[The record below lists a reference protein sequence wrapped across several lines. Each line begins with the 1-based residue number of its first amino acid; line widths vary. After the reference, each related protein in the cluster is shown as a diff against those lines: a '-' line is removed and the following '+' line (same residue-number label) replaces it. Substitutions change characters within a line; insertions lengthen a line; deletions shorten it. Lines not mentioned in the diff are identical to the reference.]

1 MGAKIKKGDLVQVI
15 TGRTSD
21 QKKIDARNKVREEK
35 GKAPLLPGDKGKQ
48 GVVIEVLRDVNRV
61 IVEGVNVRTHHVRQG
76 QSAQGQ
82 VTGGIEHREAP
93 IDISNVALVDPDTK
107 KPVRVGF
114 KEVEVE
120 RDGRVR
126 TKRVRVIRTG
136 ENAGKEI

>member
-1 MGAKIKKGDLVQVI
+1 MGAKIKKGDLVEVI
-15 TGRTSD
+15 TGRTAD
-21 QKKIDARNKVREEK
+21 QKKIDARNKTRAEK
-35 GKAPLLPGDKGKQ
+35 GKAPLAPGDKGKQ
-48 GVVIEVLRDVNRV
+48 GVVIEVLRDSDRV
-61 IVEGVNVRTHHVRQG
+61 IVEGVNVRTYHVRQG

-93 IDISNVALVDPDTK
+93 IHVSNVALVDPDTK

-126 TKRVRVIRTG
+126 TQRVRVARNG
-136 ENAGKEI
+136 DKPGKEL